1 MKMAIQLKLQ
11 ANEMIGHSSEPE
23 GFPSNMQPALALSVQ
38 TGTPQALA
46 AWKLFMSRAN
56 KPDYSR
62 APQFAI
68 IPRE

>member
-1 MKMAIQLKLQ
+1 MT
-11 ANEMIGHSSEPE
+11 GYSSSPE

-56 KPDYSR
+56 KPDYST
-62 APQFAI
+62 APQFDI
-68 IPRE
+68 IPRQ